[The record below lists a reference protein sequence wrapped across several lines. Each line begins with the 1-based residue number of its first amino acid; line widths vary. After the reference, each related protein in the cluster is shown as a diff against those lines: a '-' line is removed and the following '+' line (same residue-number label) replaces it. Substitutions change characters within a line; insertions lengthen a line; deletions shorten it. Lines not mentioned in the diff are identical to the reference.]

1 MAATAGSVR
10 AGRAFV
16 ELSAD
21 DSSLMKGL
29 DKAKKS
35 LNDWGKAI
43 AVSGVAMIGAATAA
57 AAPLIYGL
65 KELIGSGGAL
75 SDMEA
80 RTGIGAEA
88 LQELQY
94 AAGQTGSSMEEVEA
108 SIRKMQDSLVKAAN
122 GSKSETDALN
132 ALGLSLAELQGLSP
146 DKQFERI
153 GEALGGIQDPAKRTA
168 LAMDL
173 LGKSGTK
180 ILPMAQQM
188 AQLRAAARSLGL
200 VMDKDTVEAADKLGD
215 TLDTV
220 SAQIRSASMALAAQ
234 LLPAVQAA
242 ATWFTGLLGGTIKLI
257 KENQGLAYS
266 IVGIAAG
273 LGAAGVAVTAFG
285 VAFVAMGGVVTTVSG
300 IISVAGLVM
309 NALLSP
315 ITLVVAAVVAAVAI
329 LGALGALALW
339 KAGFFDEF
347 IASFGKVG
355 AVATETIQGIKDAVE
370 AGDIELAFKL
380 LWNGILIG
388 FLEFSAGLQ
397 KGFEDLIKSITSKV
411 PTGVLKG
418 LFGGGAGSALFG
430 NSSDTQKAIE
440 QLNQIQAKTRELA
453 ALRAKNARDQRARD
467 AAKGKAVA
475 SGTAED
481 PNAMM
486 DDVANAIGLAMI
498 QDEEK
503 KAIAAIEMRYQ
514 KEIDAALAAGKDVRG
529 IFAKR
534 DAEILATTT
543 QFQNKRL
550 EEQAK
555 AEDEAANRKADGEKK
570 LADDIEELKIKSTKE
585 GIDQQLALNELARRR
600 ELAEAERLGI
610 DLAKVNEKYDLL
622 AKGITAGGSASTS
635 PIPSR
640 GTFSNRELRDFGGGA
655 ASEIKTLLE
664 KIARN
669 TSQTAD
675 STSSTDDNTKALSKV
690 FE

>member
-1 MAATAGSVR
+1 MAATAGSIR

-16 ELSAD
+16 ELSSD

-57 AAPLIYGL
+57 AAPLIYGF

-122 GSKSETDALN
+122 GSKSETEALD

-173 LGKSGTK
+173 FGKSGTK

-200 VMDKDTVEAADKLGD
+200 VMDKDTVSAADKLGD

-220 SAQIRSASMALAAQ
+220 SAQIRAASMALAAQ

-266 IVGIAAG
+266 IVAIAGG
-273 LGAAGVAVTAFG
+273 LAAAGVAVTAFG
-285 VAFVAMGGVVTTVSG
+285 VAFVAMGGVVTGVSAV
-300 IISVAGLVM
+300 ISAAGVVM

-315 ITLVVAAVVAAVAI
+315 ITLVVAAVGAAVAI
-329 LGALGALALW
+329 IGALGALALW

-355 AVATETIQGIKDAVE
+355 QVATETIQGIKDAVE

-388 FLEFSAGLQ
+388 FLEFSGSLQ

-418 LFGGGAGSALFG
+418 LLGGGVSDLIGTSAE
-430 NSSDTQKAIE
+430 TQKAIE

-475 SGTAED
+475 SGTADD

-486 DDVANAIGLAMI
+486 DDAANAIGLAMI

-529 IFAKR
+529 IYAKR
-534 DAEILATTT
+534 DADILAATT

-555 AEDEAANRKADGEKK
+555 AEDEAAKRKADGEKK

>member
-57 AAPLIYGL
+57 AAPLIYGF
-65 KELIGSGGAL
+65 KELVGSGGAL

-108 SIRKMQDSLVKAAN
+108 SIRKMQDSLVKAAA
-122 GSKSETDALN
+122 GSKAETEALN
-132 ALGLSLAELQGLSP
+132 ELGLSLTDLQGLSP
-146 DKQFERI
+146 DQQFERI
-153 GEALGGIQDPAKRTA
+153 GEALGAIPDPAKRTA

-180 ILPMAQQM
+180 ILPMATQM

-220 SAQIRSASMALAAQ
+220 SAQIKAASMALAAQ
-234 LLPAVQAA
+234 LLPQVQAA

-285 VAFVAMGGVVTTVSG
+285 AAFVAMGGLVTTVSG
-300 IISVAGLVM
+300 VISAAGLVM

-315 ITLVVAAVVAAVAI
+315 ITLVVAAVGAAVAI
-329 LGALGALALW
+329 IGALGALALW

-347 IASFGKVG
+347 INSFGKVG
-355 AVATETIQGIKDAVE
+355 QVATETIQGIKDAVE

-388 FLEFSAGLQ
+388 FLEFSASLQ

-411 PTGVLKG
+411 PTDTLKG
-418 LFGGGAGSALFG
+418 LLGGASSSLFG
-430 NSSDTQKAIE
+430 NSAETQKAIE
-440 QLNQIQAKTRELA
+440 QLQQIQDKTRELA
-453 ALRAKNARDQRARD
+453 ALRAKSAREQRAKATTGGGATAPAIEDFTSQLQDAVNIIDLANIKDREQKELKALEQRYLAEVAAAEKSGKD
-467 AAKGKAVA
+467 TLGIKAKYDAQVYATKKRFADERAAEEAKQEEEAAK
-475 SGTAED
+475 
-481 PNAMM
+481 
-486 DDVANAIGLAMI
+486 
-498 QDEEK
+498 
-503 KAIAAIEMRYQ
+503 
-514 KEIDAALAAGKDVRG
+514 
-529 IFAKR
+529 
-534 DAEILATTT
+534 
-543 QFQNKRL
+543 
-550 EEQAK
+550 
-555 AEDEAANRKADGEKK
+555 RKADAERK
-570 LADDIEELKIKSTKE
+570 LADDIEELKINASKE
-585 GIDQQLALNELARRR
+585 GIDKQLALNELARQR
-600 ELAEAERLGI
+600 ELEEAKKLGI
-610 DLAKVNEKYDLL
+610 DLAAVNEKYNLQAGIIKAGEETISL
-622 AKGITAGGSASTS
+622 A
-635 PIPSR
+635 PSR
-640 GTFSNRELRDFGGGA
+640 GTFNNRELRDFGGGA
-655 ASEIKTLLE
+655 TSEIKTLLE

-669 TSQTAD
+669 TSETAG
-675 STSSTDDNTKALSKV
+675 STSSTDGNTKALSKV